1 MLFVFGM
8 LSLSLGACKKNDPVT
23 PTPDPKPQP
32 APKPAPTPDQPKP
45 SPEEPKPTPEKP
57 TPTPEQP
64 KPQPAPEPPA
74 PQPAPEAHF
83 NQSEV
88 SVRIGKSVSATLEN
102 FTGTLTQEGP
112 VDGFTVSIK
121 ENVVT
126 ITADAYRPGKH
137 VFTFKGGDKSYQ
149 LTVNLEK
156 LPDVTESYAVYDLDT
171 KKPVLEVNH
180 HVNNSKDKG
189 TSITL
194 AHKSEASITS
204 FMKFDITDY
213 SSMNVNFSAS
223 CFGLSHYFSN
233 TWYNGLKGITI
244 KAPDANSTIL
254 SFVATIEGKQIYVI
268 MDTKK

>member
-8 LSLSLGACKKNDPVT
+8 LSLALGACKKNDPVT

-57 TPTPEQP
+57 QPTPEQP

-102 FTGTLTQEGP
+102 FTGTLTQEGT
-112 VDGFTVSIK
+112 VDGFAVKIAK
-121 ENVVT
+121 NVVT

-156 LPDVTESYAVYDLDT
+156 LPDITESYAVYDLDT
-171 KKPVLEVNH
+171 KKPLFEANH
-180 HVNNSKDKG
+180 HVNNSTDKS

-194 AHKSEASITS
+194 AHKSEAAITS

-213 SSMNVNFSAS
+213 SSMNVNFSVF
-223 CFGLSHYFSN
+223 CNGLAPSFPGP
-233 TWYNGLKGITI
+233 WYNGLKGITI